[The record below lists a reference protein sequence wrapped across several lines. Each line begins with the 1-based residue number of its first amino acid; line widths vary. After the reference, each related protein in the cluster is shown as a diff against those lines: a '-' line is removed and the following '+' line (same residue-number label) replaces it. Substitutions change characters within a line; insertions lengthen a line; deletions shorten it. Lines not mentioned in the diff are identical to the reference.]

1 MINKIKSKINAFQW
15 YLNNQQ
21 AGNIQKAVCHELKEW
36 HQVVTAKR
44 SGDIAKE
51 LMDEFYKELEE

>member
-1 MINKIKSKINAFQW
+1 MIKKIKSKINAFRW

-21 AGNIQKAVCHELKEW
+21 AGNIQQAVLHELNEW

-44 SGDIAKE
+44 SGDIAHE
-51 LMDEFYKELEE
+51 MIDEFGRGKSI